1 MILSLCI
8 FVTINII
15 LIINFNK
22 FSKLIN
28 LYDIPD
34 HKLKLHKKK
43 ISLAGGTIIITNIFL
58 LIFLDFIFKNGLIE
72 FFNSGQELFSF
83 ILILSAFYLLGI
95 YDDKYKL
102 KPNIKFFF
110 IFLISFLYVII
121 NNNILINNFSFSIYD
136 HRIFLHNYSIPFTVF
151 CLVILINSL
160 NFFDGVN
167 GQLLIFFLVIFS
179 YLLIKT
185 LRLEFYLFIIII
197 IIFCLILNLKNKMF
211 LGDNGVYVMSILL
224 STSIIYEHNTY
235 KEFIY
240 VDEIFFLLLLPG
252 IDLLRL
258 TIFRLIHRKNPFY
271 GDRNHIQHL
280 LLNRFSLLNT
290 NIYLILLSI
299 LPIFLYNILNQNFYA
314 VFSIFLVI
322 YSLLIKNLLNDI

>member
-1 MILSLCI
+1 MILSLCL
-8 FVTINII
+8 FVIINII
-15 LIINFNK
+15 LIINFFK

-58 LIFLDFIFKNGLIE
+58 LIFLDFIFKNGLTE

-121 NNNILINNFSFSIYD
+121 NNNILINNFSLSIYD
-136 HRIFLHNYSIPFTVF
+136 LHRIFLQNYSIPFTVF

-160 NFFDGVN
+160 NFFDG
-167 GQLLIFFLVIFS
+167 L
-179 YLLIKT
+179 
-185 LRLEFYLFIIII
+185 
-197 IIFCLILNLKNKMF
+197 M
-211 LGDNGVYVMSILL
+211 DN
-224 STSIIYEHNTY
+224 H
-235 KEFIY
+235 
-240 VDEIFFLLLLPG
+240 
-252 IDLLRL
+252 
-258 TIFRLIHRKNPFY
+258 
-271 GDRNHIQHL
+271 
-280 LLNRFSLLNT
+280 
-290 NIYLILLSI
+290 
-299 LPIFLYNILNQNFYA
+299 
-314 VFSIFLVI
+314 
-322 YSLLIKNLLNDI
+322 